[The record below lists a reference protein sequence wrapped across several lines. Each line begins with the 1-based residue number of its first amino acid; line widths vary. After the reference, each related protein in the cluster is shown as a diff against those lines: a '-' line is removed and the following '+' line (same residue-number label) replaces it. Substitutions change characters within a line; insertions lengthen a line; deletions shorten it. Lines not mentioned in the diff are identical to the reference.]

1 MRTFFYADWS
11 ATQEPA
17 AVEAGIVSEDVP
29 EPRSWTPSYSTTVQG
44 SSPRL
49 ESEAI
54 LEDESKLLPSKP
66 VASGDVPTTTQEAE
80 PVPAPAEPT
89 VTEDTQPM
97 DETPAIDAPSEEPS
111 DLFDPSLGQAR
122 LAQPVEPETERPKS
136 PWTPSYAVTTLP
148 GSGSSPRVDSKSELD
163 ETPAVEAEAEVP
175 PVEKVEVT
183 ETPKIVTPAD
193 EEPPEPATT
202 ETHWAQSYSVTS
214 QPGSPRISPKAE
226 LEEFEPELQ
235 SIEHVQ
241 ETPVVAP
248 IVDLANVP
256 KTVVE
261 DENGPVAEPVSEEES
276 KPAWAQSYSVT
287 SQPGSPRVS
296 PKQVPEEI
304 PEVEEVEPSWTRSY
318 SVTSQ
323 PGSPRLSPK
332 EDLPEPSVE
341 SVIATD
347 EPTTVVTPPVEEVTS
362 APVEAE
368 APERP
373 KSPWTP
379 SYSVTTLEGQTE
391 QAPPEDVEPES
402 EVVSIPKT
410 FVEETPEPKPEID
423 APAPDVPFTEPLTV
437 KDEQPERPK
446 SPWTPS
452 YSVTTLPGSVPAEEP
467 KLDSV
472 AGKSLVDTE
481 APKPEAVEAA
491 EAVDDQLEENGTT
504 SDVFEVHEAVA
515 QPAVRDEPQADAKTT
530 EPAPLQLDLVSYVCL
545 CQIICSSLTIT
556 VSPSRMLPLRSRRN
570 PLGLLRTQ
578 SHSFPAQARSWR

>member
-1 MRTFFYADWS
+1 
-11 ATQEPA
+11 
-17 AVEAGIVSEDVP
+17 VEVVSEDVP

-44 SSPRL
+44 SSPRI

-54 LEDESKLLPSKP
+54 LEDESEPLPSEP

-80 PVPAPAEPT
+80 PVPAPTEPT
-89 VTEDTQPM
+89 VTEDTQPAP
-97 DETPAIDAPSEEPS
+97 TIDAPSEGPS
-111 DLFDPSLGQAR
+111 ELFDPSLGQAR

-163 ETPAVEAEAEVP
+163 ETPAVEVEAETP
-175 PVEKVEVT
+175 PMEKVEAA
-183 ETPKIVTPAD
+183 ETPKIVTPPD
-193 EEPPEPATT
+193 EEPPEPANTT
-202 ETHWAQSYSVTS
+202 ETSWAQSYSVTS

-226 LEEFEPELQ
+226 LEEFEHALQ
-235 SIEHVQ
+235 PIEPVQ

-248 IVDLANVP
+248 IVELANVP
-256 KTVVE
+256 KTIVE
-261 DENGPVAEPVSEEES
+261 DEDGPVAEPVPEEEP

-296 PKQVPEEI
+296 PRQVPEEI

-323 PGSPRLSPK
+323 PGSPRLSQK
-332 EDLPEPSVE
+332 EDLPEPSAE
-341 SVIATD
+341 SAVAAD

-368 APERP
+368 ASERP

-379 SYSVTTLEGQTE
+379 SYSVTTLEGQTK

-410 FVEETPEPKPEID
+410 FVEETPGPKPEID
-423 APAPDVPFTEPLTV
+423 APVPDVPFTEPLTV

-472 AGKSLVDTE
+472 AGKSLVDIE

-491 EAVDDQLEENGTT
+491 KAVDDQRGENGTT

-515 QPAVRDEPQADAKTT
+515 QPAVRDEPQANAKTT

-545 CQIICSSLTIT
+545 YQIICSSLTIT
-556 VSPSRMLPLRSRRN
+556 VSPSRMLPPRSRRN
-570 PLGLLRTQ
+570 PLGLLHTQ
-578 SHSFPAQARSWR
+578 SRSFPAQARSWR